1 MFSVSFGMQYLS
13 HHSVYFVIQI
23 DVHSAVGSG
32 STLGSKFQTP
42 GPVYVLASGVCELD
56 ADPGP
61 RDLCAVA
68 PIDKFTRS
76 TKILWG
82 KSDGM
87 ATL

>member
-1 MFSVSFGMQYLS
+1 MQYLY

-56 ADPGP
+56 ADPGR

-68 PIDKFTRS
+68 AIDKFTGT

-82 KSDGM
+82 KRDGK